1 MIRIGIF
8 LFTCLLLFASCEE
21 RRIAIDALPF
31 KVTRGNE
38 WGFLGTDGTIRTINA
53 FAYRPSAVVNERLS
67 VPNDSG
73 RYELYSFSGEL
84 KSVSPK
90 SFVTIGY
97 FFEEVTFAQE
107 EKDGPLMV
115 VDRFGK
121 KVAVVDSYQ
130 GHGILMA
137 HNFREGLA
145 LVYTNNG
152 KYGYMDT
159 RGELVIKPV
168 YD

>member
-53 FAYRPSAVVNERLS
+53 IAYRPSAVVNERLS

-73 RYELYSFSGEL
+73 RYVLYSFSGEF
-84 KSVSPK
+84 KSVSP
-90 SFVTIGY
+90 
-97 FFEEVTFAQE
+97 
-107 EKDGPLMV
+107 
-115 VDRFGK
+115 
-121 KVAVVDSYQ
+121 
-130 GHGILMA
+130 
-137 HNFREGLA
+137 
-145 LVYTNNG
+145 
-152 KYGYMDT
+152 
-159 RGELVIKPV
+159 
-168 YD
+168 